1 MQPHYYGES
10 KTNIQCQS
18 LGQFLYLYQFSEI
31 QPTAKTVTVGK
42 LKNRIEGQAYLAHI

>member
-18 LGQFLYLYQFSEI
+18 LGRFLYLYQYSEI
-31 QPTAKTVTVGK
+31 QPTAKTLTVGK
-42 LKNRIEGQAYLAHI
+42 LKNRIVRQAYLARI